1 MTITPVKLWRRQ
13 KETSALI
20 GKVGK
25 IVLWTLIR
33 VPAKSFKE
41 QAPYPVVIV
50 EFKKVRSVSS
60 GPSERMI
67 LQLVDWE
74 QKNLKVGQKVITVLR
89 RHHTDDKEGIIP
101 YNIKCKP
108 I

>member
-20 GKVGK
+20 GKIGK
-25 IVLWTLIR
+25 IVLWTIIR

-50 EFKKVRSVSS
+50 EFSKS
-60 GPSERMI
+60 GLENSKPERMI
-67 LQLVDWE
+67 LQLVDWN
-74 QKNLKVGQKVITVLR
+74 QKDLKIGQKVITVLR
-89 RHHTDDKEGIIP
+89 RHQTDDNEGIIP

-108 I
+108 IG

>member
-1 MTITPVKLWRRQ
+1 MSITPVKLWRRQ

-25 IVLWTLIR
+25 IVLYTIIR
-33 VPAKSFKE
+33 VPAKAFKE

-50 EFKKVRSVSS
+50 EFEKTRTGSVHA
-60 GPSERMI
+60 ERMI

-74 QKNLKVGQKVITVLR
+74 EKHLKIGQKVITVLR

-108 I
+108 IE